1 MSKDKQQL
9 RLPAKNGLFS
19 MENMS
24 NGVMYLLSFGVI
36 LLLWSL
42 ISAFPEVS
50 TVIASPVKVFK
61 ALITDVDNG
70 KLLVNIK
77 VSLIRVFGGFILG
90 VIASIPVAFLLG
102 WYQPFRRIVEPWIQF
117 FRTIPPIALIPL
129 VIVIFG
135 IGTSAK
141 IAIIFFAVFLVMVV
155 TIYQGVRNVDV
166 TLIKAAKVLDAK
178 DKDLFLDVV
187 VPASFPY
194 ILVGVRL
201 GLATA
206 LTTLVAAELT
216 GASQGLG
223 NMIQEAA
230 LTFNMDEV
238 ILGIITIGVIGF
250 ILDKIVLFL
259 ERKLTGWQEV
269 HNR

>member
-1 MSKDKQQL
+1 MSEKKQRSGMEKKGGL
-9 RLPAKNGLFS
+9 AIENIGNGAMLII
-19 MENMS
+19 
-24 NGVMYLLSFGVI
+24 SFGTI

-42 ISAFPEVS
+42 ISSISGIGSIIVGPAIVL
-50 TVIASPVKVFK
+50 K
-61 ALITDVDNG
+61 ALISNLENG
-70 KLLVNIK
+70 KLLTNIY
-77 VSLIRVFGGFILG
+77 VSLIRVFGGFGLG
-90 VIASIPVAFLLG
+90 VLVSIPIAFLLG
-102 WYQPFRRIVEPWIQF
+102 WYKLFRAIVEPWIQF

-141 IAIIFFAVFLVMVV
+141 IAIIFFAVFLVMVI
-155 TIYQGVRNVDV
+155 TIYQGIKNVDP
-166 TLIKAAKVLDAK
+166 TLIKAARVLDAK
-178 DKDLFLDVV
+178 DKDIFFDII

-194 ILVGVRL
+194 ILVGIRL

-206 LTTLVAAELT
+206 LTTLIAAELT
-216 GASQGLG
+216 GSSQGLG
-223 NMIQEAA
+223 NMIQDAA
-230 LTFNMDEV
+230 LYFKMDEV

-250 ILDKIVLFL
+250 VLDKVVLFL

>member
-1 MSKDKQQL
+1 L
-9 RLPAKNGLFS
+9 
-19 MENMS
+19 
-24 NGVMYLLSFGVI
+24 
-36 LLLWSL
+36 
-42 ISAFPEVS
+42 
-50 TVIASPVKVFK
+50 
-61 ALITDVDNG
+61 
-70 KLLVNIK
+70 
-77 VSLIRVFGGFILG
+77 
-90 VIASIPVAFLLG
+90 
-102 WYQPFRRIVEPWIQF
+102 IVEPWIQF

-155 TIYQGVRNVDV
+155 TIYQGVRNVDP
-166 TLIKAAKVLDAK
+166 TLIKAARVLDATAK
-178 DKDLFLDVV
+178 DIFLDVI

-194 ILVGVRL
+194 ILVGIRL

-230 LTFNMDEV
+230 LYFNMGEV

-250 ILDKIVLFL
+250 MIDKAVLFL
-259 ERKLTGWQEV
+259 EKKLTGWQEV
-269 HNR
+269 NNR